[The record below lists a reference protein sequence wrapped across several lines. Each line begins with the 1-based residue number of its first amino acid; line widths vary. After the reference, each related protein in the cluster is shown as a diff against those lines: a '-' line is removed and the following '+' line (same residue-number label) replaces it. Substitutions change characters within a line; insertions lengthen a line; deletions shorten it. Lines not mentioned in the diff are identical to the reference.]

1 MKVLTRCWCYWQW
14 WTCLLLVTVLIAGG
28 QVSSAAEKKKPAG
41 AEGAKG
47 AGAGAE
53 KEAVIEDVNAKQLSF
68 TCLSPIRF

>member
-1 MKVLTRCWCYWQW
+1 M
-14 WTCLLLVTVLIAGG
+14 TVLIAGG
-28 QVSSAAEKKKPAG
+28 QVSSAAEKKKPAA